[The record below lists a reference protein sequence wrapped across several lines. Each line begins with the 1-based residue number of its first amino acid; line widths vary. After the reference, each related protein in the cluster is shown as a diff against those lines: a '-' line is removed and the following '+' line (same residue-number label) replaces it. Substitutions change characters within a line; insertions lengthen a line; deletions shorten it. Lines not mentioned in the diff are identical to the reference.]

1 MNRSS
6 NRKLALALF
15 ALFLVVSAIWVVL
28 DSINGED
35 LVENLMFSLLY
46 ASFGVIGLLLASRR
60 PENSLG
66 WIFLAIAIGAN
77 AGNGASAYARYA
89 LVTEPGALPAAA
101 WMAMLGEALWP
112 TAITSILLLLVLF
125 PSGRP
130 ATVFQRWLLRLAVAG
145 IAALIL
151 GGFVL
156 KPRQIRISDRVSVE
170 NPAGLEGLATLLAPL
185 EWAGALIPIVAFLA
199 IGALIVQTRR
209 SHGVERQQL
218 KWFGYS
224 ALAMVMINFVLTNV
238 VRTLFPSAA
247 IDENAGNIGFIA
259 GLSLIPVGTGVAIL
273 KYRLYDLER
282 IVNRTLVYGALTAIL
297 AGAYLGTVVLLQE
310 LLSFATRESDVA
322 VAASTLAVAALF
334 RPLRT
339 RVQAFIDHRFYRR
352 RYDAQQ
358 TLERFTSRLRDEV
371 DLQQLAGDL
380 VSVVHDTVQPSHVS
394 VWLRSGA
401 HVEGQSA

>member
-1 MNRSS
+1 MNRDPT
-6 NRKLALALF
+6 RKLALALF
-15 ALFLVVSAIWVVL
+15 ALFVVVSTIWMIL

-35 LVENLMFSLLY
+35 VVENLMFSVLY
-46 ASFGVIGLLLASRR
+46 ASFAVIGSLLASRR

-66 WIFLAIAIGAN
+66 WTFLAIAIGAN

-89 LVTEPGALPAAA
+89 LVTEPGSLPAGD
-101 WMAMLGEALWP
+101 WMAMVGEALWP

-145 IAALIL
+145 IAALVL
-151 GGFVL
+151 GGFVF
-156 KPRQIRISDRVSVE
+156 KPRRIRIADGVSVE
-170 NPAGLEGLATLLAPL
+170 NPAGLDGLSTLLAPL

-199 IGALIVQTRR
+199 IGGLIIQTRR

-238 VRTLFPSAA
+238 VKTLFPSAA
-247 IDENAGNIGFIA
+247 LDENAGNIGFVV
-259 GLSLIPVGTGVAIL
+259 GLSLIPIGTGVAIL

-297 AGAYLGTVVLLQE
+297 AGAYLGAVVLLQE

-358 TLERFTSRLRDEV
+358 TLDRFTSKLREEV
-371 DLQQLAGDL
+371 DLHHLAGDL
-380 VSVVHDTVQPSHVS
+380 VSVVHETVQPSHVS
-394 VWLRSGA
+394 VWLRQ
-401 HVEGQSA
+401 VEPREARA